1 MKDASSLQ
9 ATLAAAEP
17 PHRGRLAMMGA
28 YWDRQAATCGS
39 LPGVRA
45 PALAAV
51 LLCALTG
58 LCGCDLAP
66 RYDPPRYVL
75 PADWRGS
82 GPFTLA
88 TPRDALPR
96 GPWWERFGDPLL
108 NQLEAQLVAENPS
121 LATMYDMYV
130 QARDAAAIARSG
142 LYPQLN
148 INGQLSLEKES
159 KDAPFRNTQSAV
171 GLIAPNNIVQLAATW
186 QPDFWQRV
194 RNTERQQARLA
205 QSSAALVANARL
217 SLQAQLA
224 STYFAL
230 RGFDLQD
237 AVYQQAVATYQTS
250 VHITQLRLQGA
261 IAAGLDVARAQ
272 TQLSSTQALLAAT
285 LASRTVLEHA
295 IAVLVGANPTTF
307 SIPVQAKDTLVNP
320 TVPTGVPSELLER
333 RPDIASAER
342 QMAAAN
348 ASIGITRAAFYPDVT
363 LSPTAGF
370 QDTGFNLASIP
381 NSLWSIGAS
390 AVLPLF
396 EGGLRRAELQ
406 QSWAQF
412 AQTRDNYR
420 ALVLAAFQQVEDGL
434 TLYGSLQSQTG
445 SQQQAVAAASKAQS
459 LTEQLYVG
467 GLITYLDVVVA
478 QETALTT
485 AIAAA
490 QARTAQLQ
498 NTVNL
503 ILAVGGGWSTQDLP
517 TERGVLPFD
526 PVSLPYYSR
535 EPRPDGTGQGGDT
548 ASQPPQ

>member
-1 MKDASSLQ
+1 
-9 ATLAAAEP
+9 
-17 PHRGRLAMMGA
+17 MMGA
-28 YWDRQAATCGS
+28 GRNGQAATRGS
-39 LPGVRA
+39 RPGARV
-45 PALAAV
+45 PALAAA
-51 LLCALTG
+51 LLGALTG
-58 LCGCDLAP
+58 LSGCDLAP
-66 RYDPPRYVL
+66 RYNPPHYVL
-75 PADWRGS
+75 PANWRGS

-88 TPRDALPR
+88 TPRDTLPR

-108 NQLEAQLVAENPS
+108 NQLEEQLVAENPS
-121 LATMYDMYV
+121 LATMYDLYV

-159 KDAPFRNTQSAV
+159 KDTPFRNTQSTV

-186 QPDFWQRV
+186 QPDFWQRI

-217 SLQAQLA
+217 SLEAQLA
-224 STYFAL
+224 SSYFGL

-237 AVYQQAVATYQTS
+237 AVYKQAVATYQTS

-261 IAAGLDVARAQ
+261 LAAGLDVARAQ
-272 TQLSSTQALLAAT
+272 TQLSSTEALLAAT

-307 SIPVQAKDTLVNP
+307 SIPVQARDNLVNP

-348 ASIGITRAAFYPDVT
+348 ASIGITRAAFYPTVT
-363 LSPTAGF
+363 INPSTGF

-445 SQQQAVAAASKAQS
+445 SQQQAVAAASKAQN

-478 QETALTT
+478 QETALTA

-490 QARTAQLQ
+490 QARTLQLQ

-503 ILAVGGGWSTQDLP
+503 ILAVGGGFSTQDLP

-526 PVSLPYYSR
+526 PVAIPYYNR
-535 EPRPDGTGQGGDT
+535 DPRPDGTGQGGDT
-548 ASQPPQ
+548 ASHPPLPQQQ